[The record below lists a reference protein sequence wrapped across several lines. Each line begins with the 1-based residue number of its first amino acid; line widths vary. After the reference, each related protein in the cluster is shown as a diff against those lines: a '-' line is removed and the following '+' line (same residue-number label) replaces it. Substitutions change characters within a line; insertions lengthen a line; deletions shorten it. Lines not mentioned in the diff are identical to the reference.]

1 MSLVTADLE
10 VLRSRC
16 SGLVVTPADAGWD
29 DARRAWNLV
38 VDQHPV
44 AVVVAEGAD
53 DVVAVM
59 RFARD
64 AGLRVAPQAT
74 GHNAGPL
81 GDLGETILVRTSALR
96 EVAIDP
102 VRRRARVGAGALW
115 EDVMVPAGEL
125 GFAALAGSSPDVG
138 VVGYS
143 LGGGM
148 GWLSRRHGLAANSI
162 LAVEIVTP
170 DGQLVR
176 VDAEQEPDLFWAL
189 RGGGGNFGVVC
200 ALEFALYPMR
210 EVYAGALA
218 WDWSHSERVLQRW
231 SEWAPDAPDE
241 VTTAA
246 RIMQLPP
253 LPEIPE
259 PLRGRRLVMI
269 DGAYAGDA
277 AEAERVLAP
286 LRELAPEI
294 DAFGPMPPA
303 GLIRVHGDPEHPVPG
318 VSDHAML
325 DSLPPAAVEAF
336 VGAAGPDSGS
346 RLLVSELR
354 QLGGALGRPAPSHGA
369 LPMLDADFALFSVG
383 MGLDAAMAAAAAADG
398 ARLVAAMAP
407 WTNGGSYLNFREV
420 ATDVASGYRGDVL
433 ERLRRIRA
441 AVDPHGV
448 MHANHQIAASDA

>member
-29 DARRAWNLV
+29 EAREAWNLV

-44 AVVVAEGAD
+44 AVVVVESVD
-53 DVVAVM
+53 DVIEVM

-74 GHNAGPL
+74 GHNARPL
-81 GDLGETILVRTSALR
+81 GDLGETVLVRTSALR
-96 EVAIDP
+96 EVTID
-102 VRRRARVGAGALW
+102 RAGNRARVGAGALW
-115 EDVMVPAGEL
+115 QDVMEPASEL

-143 LGGGM
+143 LGGGI
-148 GWLSRRHGLAANSI
+148 GWLARRYGLAANSL
-162 LAVEIVTP
+162 LAVELVTP

-176 VDAEQEPDLFWAL
+176 ADAEHEADLFWAL

-231 SEWAPDAPDE
+231 SEWAPGAPDE

-253 LPEIPE
+253 LPDIPE

-277 AEAERVLAP
+277 DDAERVLAP

-294 DAFGPMPPA
+294 DAFRPMPPA
-303 GLIRVHGDPEHPVPG
+303 GLVRVHGDPEHPVPA
-318 VSDHAML
+318 VTDHAML
-325 DSLPPAAVEAF
+325 GSLPPAAITAF
-336 VGAAGPDSGS
+336 VAAAGPGSGS
-346 RLLVSELR
+346 TLLASELR

-369 LPMLDADFALFSVG
+369 LPMLDADFSLFAVG
-383 MGLDAAMAAAAAADG
+383 MALDERMAAAATAG
-398 ARLVAAMAP
+398 SARLVAAMAP
-407 WTNGGSYLNFREV
+407 WANGRAYLNQRETS
-420 ATDVASGYRGDVL
+420 TDVASGYRADVF

-441 AVDPHGV
+441 AVDPRGV
-448 MHANHQIAASDA
+448 MHANHEIAASDS